1 MQRYLQQHLFALLE
15 FAAFEERPGE
25 VQQHFCVLIFVEFLQ
40 AVLILQSR
48 TKMLKHTDKG
58 EATDHNIHRPDDGA
72 PLPSA
77 QH

>member
-25 VQQHFCVLIFVEFLQ
+25 VQQHFCVLIFVKFLQ

-48 TKMLKHTDKG
+48 IKTLKHADKG
-58 EATDHNIHRPDDGA
+58 EATDHNIHRRDECA
-72 PLPSA
+72 PSPSA
-77 QH
+77 QR

>member
-1 MQRYLQQHLFALLE
+1 MQRYLQQHLFAVLE

-25 VQQHFCVLIFVEFLQ
+25 VQQHLCVLIFVEFLQ

-48 TKMLKHTDKG
+48 IEMLKNTDKG
-58 EATDHNIHRPDDGA
+58 EATDHNIHRADDCA
-72 PLPSA
+72 PSPSA